1 MSESRWEIGS
11 GCNLILT
18 IEGEIE
24 GGATPADT
32 APETEAVRAA
42 IKTAIAAACPI
53 SFTYGRGSMP
63 GAKRTVQPLA
73 FLDRDLFEAI
83 QLAPEKRSHA
93 QTYRASC
100 VLRLEVKDQVL
111 DNPSAYDKCRSAI
124 EHHKLLRNLDSKIQ
138 EVESSRLLALPDGVT
153 TLKAGL
159 FAWFYRGGVRPLILK
174 APSDT
179 AMAEFV
185 KVAGA
190 AAVDGRTG
198 RTKAVTDAIVRNG
211 IDWPGWYQF
220 GLHLTRRIRQFEE
233 RGGNLESI
241 DLRDEVPELD
251 WPGIYSPTP
260 LDIVTSQ
267 VGLSRFHNALSHVPS
282 GLRIAYLDT
291 VREDVF
297 RYTPSQ
303 LSCLTVEQ
311 IASLD
316 DFGLVERLPL
326 VELLP
331 YVSMRQMHTVLS
343 LLELPLPSKKNR
355 RSPYEE
361 IVRAHEAS
369 HPEMLS
375 LFRKGMESTFLKAP
389 PSLTWH
395 EFHCLRRQVGWMGQ
409 LLYVHLAGLTQCVP
423 FAHRLLSG

>member
-11 GCNLILT
+11 GYNLVVT
-18 IEGEIE
+18 IEGETERGVI
-24 GGATPADT
+24 PADT

-42 IKTAIAAACPI
+42 IKAAISAACPV

-83 QLAPEKRSHA
+83 QLAPEKRSHT

-111 DNPSAYDKCRSAI
+111 ENPFAYDKCRSAI
-124 EHHKLLRNLDSKIQ
+124 EYHGRLRNLDSKIL
-138 EVESSRLLALPDGVT
+138 EVESSGPLALPDDVAP
-153 TLKAGL
+153 LNAGL
-159 FAWFYRGGVRPLILK
+159 FAWSYRRDMRPLILR
-174 APSDT
+174 APSDA
-179 AMAEFV
+179 AMAAFV
-185 KVAGA
+185 QIAGA
-190 AAVDGRTG
+190 AAVNGRTG
-198 RTKAVTDAIVRNG
+198 RTKAVTDAIVKNR

-220 GLHLTRRIRQFEE
+220 GLHLTRRIKQFEE
-233 RGGNLESI
+233 RGGDLESL

-251 WPGIYSPTP
+251 WPGIYSPAP
-260 LDIVTSQ
+260 FEIVKSQ
-267 VGLSRFHNALSHVPS
+267 VGLSRLHKALSHVPP
-282 GLRIAYLDT
+282 GLRIGYLDT
-291 VREDVF
+291 AREDVV

-303 LSCLTVEQ
+303 LSCLTAEQ

-326 VELLP
+326 AELLP

-343 LLELPLPSKKNR
+343 LLELPLPPKKNR
-355 RSPYEE
+355 RAPYEE
-361 IVRAHEAS
+361 IVRGHEAS
-369 HPEMLS
+369 HPEML
-375 LFRKGMESTFLKAP
+375 LLLRRGMESIFLKAP
-389 PSLTWH
+389 SPLTWQ
-395 EFHCLRRQVGWMGQ
+395 EFHGLRRQVNWMGQ
-409 LLYVHLAGLTQCVP
+409 LLYVHLAGLTQSVP